1 MSSILKALKKLEEER
16 TGRPDA
22 AVTRSGGQFVAPAGS
37 RRNPLRLLAAG
48 IGVGLLLAVGLFM
61 LLRESQLQNPVSIAP
76 PAAPPAPIVVKAAP
90 PPQQPA
96 AAPPGPAVTPGAEPV
111 RPRVA
116 LPVSG
121 PALLAPVRRVEVS
134 PTPASPVAIPPALPR
149 SEPARSAPLAAAA
162 SPATP
167 DRVEQVRVD
176 HREIPRPGQQWA
188 APQLAVSDILP
199 ASGGGRMA
207 IVNGLPVMEGT
218 LVENALVEEIL
229 ADRVRFVIDGKA
241 VEVRVNAGQ

>member
-22 AVTRSGGQFVAPAGS
+22 SVTRSGGQFVTPAGS
-37 RRNPLRLLAAG
+37 RRNPPRLLAAG
-48 IGVGLLLAVGLFM
+48 ISVGLLLAGGLFL
-61 LLRESQLQNPVSIAP
+61 LLRESQVQNPVSIAT
-76 PAAPPAPIVVKAAP
+76 PAAPPAQIVVKAAP
-90 PPQQPA
+90 PPLQPA
-96 AAPPGPAVTPGAEPV
+96 AAPPRPPVTPGTEPV

-121 PALLAPVRRVEVS
+121 PA
-134 PTPASPVAIPPALPR
+134 AIPPALPQ
-149 SEPARSAPLAAAA
+149 SEPVRGAPLAAAA
-162 SPATP
+162 SASTP

-176 HREIPRPGQQWA
+176 HREIPHPGQQWA

-218 LVENALVEEIL
+218 LVENALVEKIL